1 MKVSF
6 EMNQEDFDNLV
17 SILHDY
23 FVKHKYEIPLE
34 STHSSDQK
42 EWHINHAD
50 YVQRDIID
58 KIILGIQK

>member
-17 SILHDY
+17 SILHKHV
-23 FVKHKYEIPLE
+23 VKYKYDVPLDSSYSEAEIVWFE
-34 STHSSDQK
+34 K
-42 EWHINHAD
+42 HAN